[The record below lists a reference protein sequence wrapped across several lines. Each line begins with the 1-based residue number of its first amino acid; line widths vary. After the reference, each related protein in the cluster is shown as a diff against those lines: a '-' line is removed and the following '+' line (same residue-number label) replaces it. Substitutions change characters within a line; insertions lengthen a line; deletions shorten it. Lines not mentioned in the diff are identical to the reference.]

1 MNNYE
6 RENMTEEKQGKWAII
21 ELMGHN
27 VIAGYVTEESGFG
40 TALMRVDVPAT
51 SIYGAYTK
59 LLGTGSIY
67 AVTFVSEEV
76 ARTVAESRK
85 QNPVQVYAPEL
96 VSVQEHNAIVEKMRQ
111 RIIQLQ
117 QPALN
122 DGNEFESDEEEIE
135 L

>member
-1 MNNYE
+1 MND
-6 RENMTEEKQGKWAII
+6 EKQGKWAVI

-59 LLGTGSIY
+59 LIGTGSIY

-96 VSVQEHNAIVEKMRQ
+96 VSAAEHNAIVERMQ
-111 RIIQLQ
+111 ERIRQLQ
-117 QPALN
+117 QPALT
-122 DGNEFESDEEEIE
+122 DGNENQPDIEKEDFEYR
-135 L
+135 

>member
-1 MNNYE
+1 
-6 RENMTEEKQGKWAII
+6 MTEEKQGKWAII

-51 SIYGAYTK
+51 SICGAYTK

-85 QNPVQVYAPEL
+85 QNPVRVYAPEL
-96 VSVQEHNAIVEKMRQ
+96 VSVQEHNAIVEKMKE
-111 RIIQLQ
+111 RIMQLQ
-117 QPALN
+117 NPALVSG
-122 DGNEFESDEEEIE
+122 DGVDMEEEI
-135 L
+135 LY

>member
-1 MNNYE
+1 
-6 RENMTEEKQGKWAII
+6 MTEEKQGKWAIV
-21 ELMGHN
+21 EMMGHN

-51 SIYGAYTK
+51 SIYETYTK
-59 LLGTGSIY
+59 LIGTGSIY

-96 VSVQEHNAIVEKMRQ
+96 VSVKEHNAMIETLKERVRQ
-111 RIIQLQ
+111 LER
-117 QPALN
+117 PALIAH
-122 DGNEFESDEEEIE
+122 GNEFLESEFEDEQCEGDR
-135 L
+135 